1 MCERMMAQRGEV
13 YMYFLNQEKG
23 MYVDMRAKTCN
34 FSNPDLKFGGHADS
48 HVAAD
53 STMCD

>member
-1 MCERMMAQRGEV
+1 MAQRGEV

-23 MYVDMRAKTCN
+23 MYVDMRAKTCK